1 MTEEIEF
8 ETYIRIT
15 SKIIGIYVFDKTK
28 LQNLYFDEINYEI
41 EKDNIDFEILT
52 KIIEGNVFK
61 IEKLIGKFIENIFLI
76 LESEENF
83 QANICIKKKIYNK
96 QINKKI
102 LENVLTEVKDLFKEA
117 YHDQVIM
124 HMIIN
129 NYLINGK
136 NYHSYV
142 DNLRSDKLCLE
153 VNFMSISSN
162 TVFALDKIL
171 EKYQI
176 KIKQY
181 LNAKY
186 IENFAKVENIEIP
199 EMACKLKNGYN
210 DNEVILVPKNT
221 ENKGFFEKFF
231 QLFS

>member
-1 MTEEIEF
+1 MVKEADF
-8 ETYIRIT
+8 ETYLSL
-15 SKIIGIYVFDKTK
+15 SKDKFEIFLLDNKSLKNLYQSELK
-28 LQNLYFDEINYEI
+28 LQSSIIDLDKLLKFLD
-41 EKDNIDFEILT
+41 DNI
-52 KIIEGNVFK
+52 FK
-61 IEKLIGKFIENIFLI
+61 IEKFSGKFIENIFLI
-76 LESEENF
+76 LECEENF

-102 LENVLTEVKDLFKEA
+102 LENILTEVKDLFKEA

-136 NYHSYV
+136 SYHSYV
-142 DNLRSDKLCLE
+142 DNLQSDTLCLE
-153 VNFMSISSN
+153 VNIMSISSN
-162 TVFALDKIL
+162 MALALDKIL
-171 EKYQI
+171 EKYHI

-186 IENFAKVENIEIP
+186 IKNFTKLENIEVP
-199 EMACKLKNGYN
+199 QMACKLINGHN

-221 ENKGFFEKFF
+221 KNKGFFEKFF